1 MAILA
6 YANWLEDT
14 GTDWKS
20 FPKRKSDRCLVQ
32 FRGFLIESRNTGK
45 LAPSTTSQRMA
56 CVIQFYKWLYEKGFL
71 SDELSMWSNRIFH
84 RTMIDKTGLERT
96 FAVNSTDL
104 AIPNR
109 SAPGE
114 KLEDGLLPVS
124 TKDREAILRFCRQ
137 QASTELF
144 LLLTLGFFTGM
155 RLGTLTD
162 LRLETLDRAIPDP
175 MCDAMYILTIGPG
188 ASPPVRTKFG
198 VTGNIRITKIH
209 LDQIRSYAN
218 SIHRLKREAIARK
231 ENKNLVFLTRFGNS
245 YAKENSDRSSAI
257 NVEMHTLR
265 KSGIAA
271 GISGL
276 RNFHFHQTRCTY
288 ATELARLAIHS
299 VGSINAIAFV
309 KDALLHKSE
318 ATSFKYIRFVEK
330 TPAKIDM
337 ANRFTRDFLGI
348 LTENSD
354 DDGREI

>member
-1 MAILA
+1 MALIEHARYRPHRAEVSGTEVHWHLCKSGHEISPLPLIFWQNLSPWREANLWLFERTRNKDVTLKTVEANSMAILA
-6 YANWLEDT
+6 YANWLEAT
-14 GTDWKS
+14 GVDWKS

-56 CVIQFYKWLYEKGFL
+56 CVIQFYRWLYEKGVL
-71 SDELSMWSNRIFH
+71 LDEASMWTNRISH

-96 FAVNSTDL
+96 FVVNSTDL

-124 TKDREAILRFCRQ
+124 TKDRETILRFCQQ

-162 LRLETLDRAIPDP
+162 LRLETLDRAVPDP
-175 MCDAMYILTIGPG
+175 MCDAMYILAIGPG

-198 VTGNIRITKIH
+198 VTGNVRITKTH
-209 LDQIRSYAN
+209 LDQIRGYVN
-218 SIHRLKREAIARK
+218 SIHRLKREAIACK
-231 ENKNLVFLTRFGNS
+231 ENKNLIFLTRFGNS
-245 YAKENSDRSSAI
+245 YAEERTDKSSAI
-257 NVEMHTLR
+257 NVEMHALR
-265 KSGIAA
+265 KSGIKA

-276 RNFHFHQTRCTY
+276 RNL
-288 ATELARLAIHS
+288 LACI
-299 VGSINAIAFV
+299 
-309 KDALLHKSE
+309 
-318 ATSFKYIRFVEK
+318 
-330 TPAKIDM
+330 
-337 ANRFTRDFLGI
+337 
-348 LTENSD
+348 EN
-354 DDGREI
+354 